1 MCGLGV
7 TAAKQERVAGA
18 QKFADGNQLVVRVD
32 SDQVTYQVIAGAR
45 SPDREAGGLP
55 VPRYLFRGRSFPLCA
70 FLGIHHGHHG
80 RGVFLVA
87 QVDRSY
93 VQRDH
98 GQVAFLVDGN
108 IFNITFFPQH
118 FLGLAGM
125 PRRIPDYA
133 LQFSEFNMWSSIGAF
148 GLGLTQ
154 LPFLY
159 IVVQT
164 VRGGKKASTQVW
176 EGAHSLEWTVPS
188 PPPYHTFMTPTKVR
202 TTDLISP

>member
-1 MCGLGV
+1 MSDPLIGRPADFQYHDTYFVVAHFHYVLFSGSIMAIMGAV
-7 TAAKQERVAGA
+7 YFWLPKWTGHMYNETMGKWHFWLTAI
-18 QKFADGNQLVVRVD
+18 F
-32 SDQVTYQVIAGAR
+32 STSR
-45 SPDREAGGLP
+45 S
-55 VPRYLFRGRSFPLCA
+55 S
-70 FLGIHHGHHG
+70 H
-80 RGVFLVA
+80 
-87 QVDRSY
+87 S
-93 VQRDH
+93 
-98 GQVAFLVDGN
+98 
-108 IFNITFFPQH
+108 TS
-118 FLGLAGM
+118 LGLAGM

-176 EGAHSLEWTVPS
+176 EGAHGLEWTVPS